1 MTTKDIINSIEESKI
16 GLTNILN
23 DKNLIEKIENAS
35 ELVFNTIRNQSMIF
49 SCGNGGSM
57 CDAMHFSEEL
67 SGRFREN
74 RRGLPSIAISDP
86 SFLTC
91 VANDY
96 GFDYV
101 FSRFIEANA
110 KKGDLLLAISTSGK
124 SKNIIRACQYCKKNS
139 IKIITL
145 TGVKESQASDYADI
159 DICTPNGKYSDR
171 VQELHTLL
179 IHIIVE
185 SVEKLLS

>member
-101 FSRFIEANA
+101 FSRFMEANA